1 MPSLSVLCS
10 LLSAAAD
17 FGLTSATAQSLR
29 ATAAEMLANTSESG
43 GARDAVNSGVRAS
56 FAPSVN
62 SMGQKMQGT
71 SAWMAPEMGKQEV
84 QVTTKADVYSFG
96 VILWELVSPNVD
108 LFEAW
113 VSS

>member
-1 MPSLSVLCS
+1 MLCS

-29 ATAAEMLANTSESG
+29 VTAADLLANASESG
-43 GARDAVNSGVRAS
+43 GAVDAVNSGERAS
-56 FAPSVN
+56 FAPLAKFT
-62 SMGQKMQGT
+62 GHKLQGT
-71 SAWMAPEMGKQEV
+71 SAWMAPEIGREEV

-96 VILWELVSPNVD
+96 VVLWELVSPNVD
-108 LFEAW
+108 LLEAW